1 MWQEMYKIEGN
12 TDVKECV
19 VIAFS
24 YLLMIITLLKDGIEV
39 LGYYDYGL

>member
-1 MWQEMYKIEGN
+1 MCKIEGN
-12 TDVKECV
+12 RDVKEWV

-24 YLLMIITLLKDGIEV
+24 YSLMIIKFLKDVIEV